1 MIEAHTE
8 PSGGYVGQIV
18 IRPNQS
24 FTWRASKI
32 FLGLLLALSLS
43 IGISFFLQGYW
54 MILPF
59 SILEVSVVATCFF
72 LILRRAQHQQV
83 IAISTEHIR
92 VEEGFKQP
100 ERIVDWQRYFTKVV
114 IEKPRYQW
122 YNIAIKLR
130 HRDEEIELGRFLN
143 ASEKEELVEKLR
155 SLIHLANHR
164 QIEA

>member
-1 MIEAHTE
+1 MIESHTE

-32 FLGLLLALSLS
+32 FLGLLLILSLA
-43 IGISFFLQGYW
+43 IGISFLLRGYW

-59 SILEVSVVATCFF
+59 SILEVSVVSACFF
-72 LILRRAQHQQV
+72 IILRRSQHQQV

-92 VEEGFKQP
+92 VEEGRKAP
-100 ERIVDWQRYFTKVV
+100 ERVVDWQRYFTKVV
-114 IEKPRYQW
+114 VEKPRYQW

-130 HRDEEIELGRFLN
+130 HRDQEIELGRFLN
-143 ASEKEELVEKLR
+143 ANEKEELVEKLR
-155 SLIHLANHR
+155 SLIHLANNR
-164 QIEA
+164 QVEA